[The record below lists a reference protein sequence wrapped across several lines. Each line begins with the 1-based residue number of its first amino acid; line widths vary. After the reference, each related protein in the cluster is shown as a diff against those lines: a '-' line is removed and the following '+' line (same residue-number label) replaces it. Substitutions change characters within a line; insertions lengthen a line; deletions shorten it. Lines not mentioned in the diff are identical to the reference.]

1 MRLPLRHSLLAAA
14 LLGTY
19 ALAHALEPVAPA
31 RHAPVAALP
40 MTLAPWTGVTAPPL
54 SAEVMKT
61 LGADE
66 YIRRWYRVASPA
78 VDPTSSFV
86 EMDVS
91 YYAQPRV
98 GATMHSPLNCLPGTG
113 WKIVKIDTVALP
125 GLRDVHVRTL
135 TVERRRHGYAMAYW
149 FQSGDRILAEE
160 ASTRFQLLGD
170 ALRRRPSDAGL
181 VRVMAPI
188 DATGAAHNAV
198 LAFASRL
205 VPDLTRVLTAS

>member
-1 MRLPLRHSLLAAA
+1 MHVPLRHALLAAA

-19 ALAHALEPVAPA
+19 ALTHALEPVAPA

-66 YIRRWYRVASPA
+66 YIRRWYRVESPLA
-78 VDPTSSFV
+78 QPRSQVV
-86 EMDVS
+86 EMDLS

-113 WKIVKIDTVALP
+113 WKIARIETVALP
-125 GLRDVHVRTL
+125 GLRNVHVRSL
-135 TVERRRHGYAMAYW
+135 TVERRKQRYAMAYW

-181 VRVMAPI
+181 VRVMAPV
-188 DATGAAHNAV
+188 DAAGTAHDAV
-198 LAFASRL
+198 RAFASRL
-205 VPDLTRVLTAS
+205 VPDLTRILTAS

>member
-1 MRLPLRHSLLAAA
+1 MPVKLRQALLAAA

-19 ALAHALEPVAPA
+19 ALTHALEPVAPA
-31 RHAPVAALP
+31 RHAPVSALP

-54 SAEVMKT
+54 SAAVMRT

-66 YIRRWYRVASPA
+66 YIRRWYRAGSGVASDRPE
-78 VDPTSSFV
+78 FV

-113 WKIVKIDTVALP
+113 WTIARIETVALP
-125 GLRDVHVRTL
+125 GVRNARVRAL
-135 TVERRRHGYAMAYW
+135 TVERRNRRFAMVYW

-160 ASTRFQLLGD
+160 AATRVQLLGD

-181 VRVMAPI
+181 VRVMAPVS
-188 DATGAAHNAV
+188 ATGSAHAAV

-205 VPDLTRVLTAS
+205 VPDLTRVLSAG